1 MTSDGSDSEW
11 SWTHLDKPLAAP
23 APHPPH
29 PPRQITRSPGAQPT
43 LPAPRQITLPAR
55 TARRH
60 YRFLADPEEDEHVW
74 SFLVAHPTTTP
85 SQLSKH
91 LQARS
96 TAAAAAPTTG
106 SHSAPTRT
114 GRAPTQKQCTAA
126 RSAGPPPHRKQKP
139 APTSA
144 TAPALCPGEAWAPS
158 FAWEGVCLVL

>member
-11 SWTHLDKPLAAP
+11 SWTHLDEPLAAP
-23 APHPPH
+23 AHQMAP
-29 PPRQITRSPGAQPT
+29 PPRQIARAPIPQPA

-55 TARRH
+55 TARRQ
-60 YRFLADPEEDEHVW
+60 YRFLADPEDDKHVW
-74 SFLVAHPTTTP
+74 SFLVAHPTPTP

-106 SHSAPTRT
+106 SNSAPTRS
-114 GRAPTQKQCTAA
+114 GRAPTQNRTAA
-126 RSAGPPPHRKQKP
+126 RSASAPPHHRKHN
-139 APTSA
+139 APTST
-144 TAPALCPGEAWAPS
+144 TAPALCPADAWAPA